1 VFVRILFKGTRIAA
15 NFSATL
21 LRHLTIIRITLRGA
35 SQADGQGHMQTVS
48 TAAQLPST
56 DLSTMVLTDQIR
68 ELYLM
73 GLPAAP
79 ER

>member
-1 VFVRILFKGTRIAA
+1 MRILFKGTRIAA
-15 NFSATL
+15 NFSATF
-21 LRHLTIIRITLRGA
+21 LRHLTIIQITLRGA
-35 SQADGQGHMQTVS
+35 SQVDGPEHLAVS

-68 ELYLM
+68 ELYPM